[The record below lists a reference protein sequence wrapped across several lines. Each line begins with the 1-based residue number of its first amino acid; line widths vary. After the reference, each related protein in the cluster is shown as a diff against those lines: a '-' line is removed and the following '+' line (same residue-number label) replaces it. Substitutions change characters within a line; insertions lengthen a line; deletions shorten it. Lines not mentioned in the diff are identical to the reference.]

1 LHIIFPSEYYNF
13 LTIMNNSERLL
24 SLDVFRGATIAFMIL
39 VNNQGISGNAYGPLA
54 HGGGY
59 EVTPTDW
66 VFPFFLFIVGVAMP
80 FSFAKR
86 LDKTNGGKKLIYKK
100 VVVRALLLFAIG
112 MLLNIYPKFNFGTWR
127 IMGVLQRIALC
138 YLFTAL
144 IVLNF
149 KLKGQLIAIV
159 ILLLAYWALMAFV
172 PYPGKGPDPW
182 SWDNNFGRWLDKL
195 ILGPFMW
202 RPNEVE
208 LKSLSGTLSATC
220 NTLIGYQAG
229 VCLYSQRQPLERTVR
244 IFLGGTLL
252 TVLGLFWVYWIP
264 FSQNLWTPS
273 FAVYTSGLGL
283 LLLAV
288 AYWWIDIRG
297 HRKGL
302 ALFIHFGS
310 NAIIAW
316 CASQL
321 FSSTL
326 NWIKVPHGGES
337 INLSMLIYDHGL
349 LPHLGGANASL
360 IYGLCHV
367 LLWWAVLAFMY
378 RRSWLVK
385 I

>member
-1 LHIIFPSEYYNF
+1 MTATDQQTDKPG
-13 LTIMNNSERLL
+13 RLI

-39 VNNQGISGNAYGPLA
+39 VNNQGIAKNAYGPLA
-54 HGGGY
+54 HGSGY
-59 EVTPTDW
+59 AITPTDW

-80 FSFAKR
+80 FSFS
-86 LDKTNGGKKLIYKK
+86 KKLQHAHGQKGSLYKK
-100 VVVRALLLFAIG
+100 VIWRTFILFALG
-112 MLLNIYPKFNFGTWR
+112 MLLNIYPKFNFDTWR

-138 YLFTAL
+138 YLFTSL

-149 KLKGQLIAIV
+149 RQKGQITAIAF
-159 ILLLAYWALMAFV
+159 LLLFYWALMVLV
-172 PYPGKGPDPW
+172 PYPGKGPEPW

-195 ILGPFMW
+195 IMGPFMW

-208 LKSLSGTLSATC
+208 LKSLAGTISATC

-229 VCLYSQRQPLERTVR
+229 NCLISQRSPLEKTVR
-244 IFLGGTLL
+244 IFSGGTIL
-252 TVLGLFWVYWIP
+252 TMIGLFWVYWIP

-288 AYWWIDIRG
+288 TYWWIDIG
-297 HRKGL
+297 KHRKGL
-302 ALFIHFGS
+302 APFIHFGS
-310 NAIIAW
+310 NAIVAW

-326 NWIKVPHGGES
+326 NWIKITHDGE
-337 INLSMLIYDHGL
+337 IVNLSTLIYEHGL
-349 LPHLGGANASL
+349 LPHMSGANASL

-367 LLWWAVLAFMY
+367 LLWWSVLVFMY
-378 RRSWLVK
+378 RRKWFLK

>member
-1 LHIIFPSEYYNF
+1 MAATDSQTGKP
-13 LTIMNNSERLL
+13 ERLI
-24 SLDVFRGATIAFMIL
+24 SLDVFRGATIAFMIM
-39 VNNQGISGNAYGPLA
+39 VNNQGIPANAYGPLA
-54 HGGGY
+54 HGSGY
-59 EVTPTDW
+59 EITPTDW

-80 FSFAKR
+80 FSFARR
-86 LDKTNGGKKLIYKK
+86 LEQTNGRKGPIYKK
-100 VVVRALLLFAIG
+100 IIWRTVLLFALG

-138 YLFTAL
+138 YFFTSL

-149 KLKGQLIAIV
+149 KRRGQLIAIAG
-159 ILLLAYWALMAFV
+159 LLLSYWALMVLV

-182 SWDNNFGRWLDKL
+182 SYSNNFGRWFDKL

-202 RPNEVE
+202 HPYEVE
-208 LKSLSGTLSATC
+208 LKTLAGTLSATC
-220 NTLIGYQAG
+220 NTMIGYQAG
-229 VCLYSQRQPLERTVR
+229 VLLYSHRQPLERAVG
-244 IFLGGTLL
+244 ILLGGTLL
-252 TVLGLFWVYWIP
+252 TVLGLFLVYWIP

-283 LLLAV
+283 LLLAF
-288 AYWWIDIRG
+288 AYWWIDIQG
-297 HRKGL
+297 HRRGL
-302 ALFIHFGS
+302 APFIHFGS

-326 NWIKVPHGGES
+326 DWIEVTHGGQS
-337 INLSMLIYDHGL
+337 INLRVLIYEHGL
-349 LPHLGGANASL
+349 LPHMSGANASL

-367 LLWWAVLAFMY
+367 LIWWTVLAFMY
-378 RRSWLVK
+378 RRRWFVK

>member
-1 LHIIFPSEYYNF
+1 
-13 LTIMNNSERLL
+13 MNKSARLI

-54 HGGGY
+54 HGSDY
-59 EVTPTDW
+59 AITPTDW

-80 FSFAKR
+80 FSFAGR
-86 LDKTNGGKKLIYKK
+86 LRQADGGKVLIYKK
-100 VVVRALLLFAIG
+100 VIRRTIILFVLG
-112 MLLNIYPKFNFGTWR
+112 MLLNIYPNFNFGTWR

-138 YLFTAL
+138 YLFTSL

-149 KLKGQLIAIV
+149 RQRGQITAIV
-159 ILLLAYWALMAFV
+159 LLLLIYWALMTIV
-172 PYPGKGPDPW
+172 PYPGKGPDTW
-182 SWDNNFGRWLDKL
+182 SWDNNFGRWFDKL
-195 ILGPFMW
+195 IMGPFMW

-208 LKSLSGTLSATC
+208 LKSLAGTISATC

-229 VCLYSQRQPLERTVR
+229 ACLISNRQPLDRTVR
-244 IFLGGTLL
+244 IFSAGTLL
-252 TVLGLFWVYWIP
+252 TVLGLFLVHWIP

-273 FAVYTSGLGL
+273 FAIYTSGLGL
-283 LLLAV
+283 LMLAF
-288 AYWWIDIRG
+288 AYWWIDIRE

-302 ALFIHFGS
+302 APFIHFGS

-326 NWIKVPHGGES
+326 NWIRITHGGDNM
-337 INLSMLIYDHGL
+337 NLSMFIYEHGL
-349 LPHLGGANASL
+349 LPLMSNANASL
-360 IYGLCHV
+360 VFGLCHV
-367 LLWWAVLAFMY
+367 LLWWGVLALMY
-378 RRSWLVK
+378 QRKWFVK